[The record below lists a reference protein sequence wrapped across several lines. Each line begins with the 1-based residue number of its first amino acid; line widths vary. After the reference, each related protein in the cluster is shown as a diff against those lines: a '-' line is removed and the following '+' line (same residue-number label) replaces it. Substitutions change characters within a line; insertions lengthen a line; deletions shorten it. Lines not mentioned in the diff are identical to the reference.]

1 MTFKDYLIYNRYK
14 FKNFHK
20 YITFKTKTI
29 EEIKSLNRNL
39 TYQYFLDYFN
49 FYSNGQIRK
58 HRNYFKLNKR
68 GFGEDAFHGMWDC
81 LFKTYKP
88 KNILEIGV
96 YRGQTLSLFQLLS
109 RLYRFQSNI
118 WGISPLN
125 DEGDE
130 ESDYLK
136 INYKEDVNNNF
147 DFFNLEKPNILEE
160 YSTSE
165 KSIDFIKSSNWDL
178 IYIDGNHNY
187 EVVSND
193 AKNAINSLSENG
205 ILVIDDSSLYTDFE
219 YTNKNI
225 NTFKGHPGPSKV
237 FETMMRD
244 KKLTFLFGVGHN
256 NIFIN
261 KNL

>member
-1 MTFKDYLIYNRYK
+1 MWYLLFN
-14 FKNFHK
+14 
-20 YITFKTKTI
+20 
-29 EEIKSLNRNL
+29 
-39 TYQYFLDYFN
+39 TY
-49 FYSNGQIRK
+49 R
-58 HRNYFKLNKR
+58 
-68 GFGEDAFHGMWDC
+68 
-81 LFKTYKP
+81 P
-88 KNILEIGV
+88 KICLEIGV